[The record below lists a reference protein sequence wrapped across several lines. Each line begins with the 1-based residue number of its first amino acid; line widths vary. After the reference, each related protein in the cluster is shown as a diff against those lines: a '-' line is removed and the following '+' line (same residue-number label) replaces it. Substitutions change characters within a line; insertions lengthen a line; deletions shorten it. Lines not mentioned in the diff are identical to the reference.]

1 MPESRRFAQIV
12 MLRAC
17 ADFTSSGVW
26 VAPPTYSNCAW
37 DMIEAGLIKP
47 DKRITL
53 SGRVTLFMLGEGPD
67 PMPVLVE
74 AKSYKPR

>member
-1 MPESRRFAQIV
+1 MSESRRFAQIA

-17 ADFTSSGVW
+17 ARFTSSGVW
-26 VAPPTYSNCAW
+26 VAPPTYPNCAW
-37 DMIEAGLIKP
+37 DMIEAGLIRP

-53 SGRVTLFMLGEGPD
+53 SGRVALFMLGEGPD

-74 AKSYKPR
+74 AGGQKD